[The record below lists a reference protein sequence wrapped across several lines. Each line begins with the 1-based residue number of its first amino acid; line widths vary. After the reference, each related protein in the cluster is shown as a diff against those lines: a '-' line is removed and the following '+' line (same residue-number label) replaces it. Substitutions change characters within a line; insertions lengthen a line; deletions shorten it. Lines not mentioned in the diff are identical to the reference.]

1 MIGGKYKV
9 VTKILIIVCG
19 TLHATF
25 MEKNKKL
32 ELKGLGEISR

>member
-9 VTKILIIVCG
+9 VTKILTIFYG

-32 ELKGLGEISR
+32 ELEGLGGNI